1 MANPET
7 SQSQKTTSIP
17 AFTAFP
23 FTGLWEEHVK
33 RVEAYWKE
41 LEAIEQKNIEQ
52 ARTMIDEG
60 ARLMKASLDYSL
72 KVSAEFR
79 KIALDATQ
87 RVTPKV

>member
-7 SQSQKTTSIP
+7 SQSQKSTTTSP
-17 AFTAFP
+17 FTALP
-23 FTGLWEEHVK
+23 FTGLWDEHLK

-41 LEAIEQKNIEQ
+41 LEAIEQKNMEQ

-60 ARLMKASLDYSL
+60 ARLMKAGLDYSL

-79 KIALDATQ
+79 KIALEATQ
-87 RVTPKV
+87 RVTPKA